1 MGGFLS
7 FAMDAGKKLLGLGDD
22 NASVKSEIEA
32 NGSTMPIENLEVQV
46 QGDKIILSGEGSD
59 EAKEKAA
66 LIAGNVKGIKEVEFA
81 GITEDSAENYYEIKS
96 GDSLSKISKEFYGNA
111 NLYNKIFEA
120 NKEVIKDANLIYPGQ
135 KIRIPK
141 ID

>member
-1 MGGFLS
+1 MGFLS
-7 FAMDAGKKLLGLGDD
+7 FAFDAGKKLLGLGDD

-32 NGSTMPIENLEVQV
+32 SSSTMPIENLEVQV
-46 QGDKIILSGEGSD
+46 EGDKVILSGDGSD

-66 LIAGNVKGIKEVEFA
+66 LIAGNIKGIKEVEFA

-96 GDSLSKISKEFYGNA
+96 GDSLSKIAKEFYGNA

-120 NKEVIKDANLIYPGQ
+120 NLEVIKDPDLIYPGQ

>member
-1 MGGFLS
+1 MGFLS
-7 FAMDAGKKLLGLGDD
+7 FAIDAGKKLLGLGDD

-32 NGSTMPIENLEVQV
+32 NSSTMPIENLEVQV
-46 QGDKIILSGEGSD
+46 EGDKIILNGDGSD

-66 LIAGNVKGIKEVEFA
+66 LIAGNIKGIKEVQFA

-120 NKEVIKDANLIYPGQ
+120 NLEVIKDPNLIYPGQ

>member
-1 MGGFLS
+1 MSFLS
-7 FAMDAGKKLLGLGDD
+7 FAIEAGKKLLGLGDD

-32 NGSTMPIENLEVQV
+32 NSGSMPIENLEVKV
-46 QGDKIILSGEGSD
+46 EGDKVVLSGEGD
-59 EAKEKAA
+59 NEAKEKAA
-66 LIAGNVKGIKEVEFA
+66 LIAGNIKGIKEVVFE
-81 GITEDSAENYYEIKS
+81 GITEDSEENYYEIKS
-96 GDSLSKISKEFYGNA
+96 GDNLSKISKKFYGNP

-120 NKEVIKDANLIYPGQ
+120 NKEVIKDVNLIYPGQ

>member
-1 MGGFLS
+1 MGFLS

>member
-1 MGGFLS
+1 MGFLS
-7 FAMDAGKKLLGLGDD
+7 FAIDAGKKLLGLGDD

-32 NGSTMPIENLEVQV
+32 NSSTMPIENLEVKV
-46 QGDKIILSGEGSD
+46 QGDKIILSGSAD
-59 EAKEKAA
+59 NEAKEKAA
-66 LIAGNVKGIKEVEFA
+66 LIAGNIKGIKEVQFE
-81 GITEDSAENYYEIKS
+81 GISQDSSKDYYEIKS
-96 GDSLSKISKEFYGNA
+96 GDTLSKISKEFYGNA

-120 NKEVIKDANLIYPGQ
+120 NLEVIKEANLIYPGQ